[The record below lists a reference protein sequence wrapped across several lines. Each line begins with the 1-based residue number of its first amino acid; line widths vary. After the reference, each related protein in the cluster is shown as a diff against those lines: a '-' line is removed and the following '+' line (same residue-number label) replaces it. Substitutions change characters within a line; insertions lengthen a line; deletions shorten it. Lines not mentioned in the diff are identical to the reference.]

1 MALLENIKTALL
13 NWGTK
18 SGGMPV
24 MSTTGNRYVAPD
36 RRGFEQQARAYLNQV
51 VLACIATRAQT
62 LNEPPLVAVDPVSKE
77 IIPAHPLTR
86 LFRRPNKD
94 MSQSMF
100 WQYVSTY
107 IDIGGNAYIHK
118 VRNVFGQVIE
128 LRPYHSGHIVPVS
141 ESGEWVDYYLYQFD
155 GVTKEIDPRDI
166 IHMRSYYIDPLNPVL
181 GISPIRAAGINIDTY
196 NELMQTLYS
205 YLRNNGVP
213 SGVLSVNQTINQT
226 QAESLK
232 EQFQVNTTGRNRGKP
247 VVLPAGM
254 SYTQMG
260 LDVSKL
266 EASSQFAQ
274 YEVAICGVYRVD
286 PAVAMT
292 MAGLQSSTYNNKK
305 EAYNEYT
312 LLTRVPTWNTWAE
325 QVELS
330 FSNEFPE
337 VDVEFDT
344 SSVAAL
350 QANAEMINTITSQF
364 TSNLVTVNEARQKL
378 GYPALELDGDKFSYE
393 MAAPAMGGFL
403 SNESSDIKQYETIDF
418 DPPEGVRAEA
428 EKGLEWRRE
437 YGRGG
442 TEVGVARARDLS
454 NGRTISPDTARRMKA
469 YFDRHESDKEG
480 QGWSPGQDGFPSAG
494 RIAWALWGG
503 DPGQVWANKLVR
515 QMNSEDETEGRASE
529 VPSTDAV
536 AVTSTSEV
544 PATEQV
550 TVKTGAKR
558 DNSQPLPTSGKI
570 DQTNDLKAA
579 AYWRTMDQTV
589 RDYSASLEK
598 FALDLL
604 ADVSDVI
611 VNDAAKSGTKGY
623 QYKQNDPRI
632 SLLIER
638 YMKATGTWRDRLLQ
652 EITKLAVTEVGGDL
666 ANVQSYLDKLVAKV
680 TNDMAAKI
688 SDSVGTIQKEVQETV
703 RSMPGATQADLEK
716 KLRDKFETL
725 APSRAAL
732 IAQTTAKA
740 AASEAATSSW
750 SEMNKEEEDP
760 LEKVVKVW
768 TTRRD
773 KKVRESHKEMDGM
786 WVEMGGKF
794 NNGLF
799 APGLGG
805 DEPGDF
811 MRCRCELR
819 PVRYKNIGKQAV
831 DTRPQE

>member
-1 MALLENIKTALL
+1 MALLETLKSGLL
-13 NWGTK
+13 NWATK
-18 SGGMPV
+18 SSGLPV

-62 LNEPPLVAVDPVSKE
+62 LNEPPLVAVDPVTKE
-77 IIPAHPLTR
+77 IILAHPLTR

-141 ESGEWVDYYLYQFD
+141 ESGQWVDYYLYQYD

-213 SGVLSVNQTINQT
+213 SGVLSVQQTINQS

-247 VVLPAGM
+247 IVLPSGM

-266 EASSQFAQ
+266 EASAQFAQ

-286 PAVAMT
+286 PSVAMT
-292 MAGLQSSTYNNKK
+292 MAGLQASTYNNKQA
-305 EAYNEYT
+305 AYNEFT

-325 QVELS
+325 QVELA
-330 FSNEFPE
+330 FSSEYPE

-344 SSVAAL
+344 SGVAAL
-350 QANAEMINTITSQF
+350 QANAEMINSVAMQF
-364 TSNLVTVNEARQKL
+364 SSNLITVNEARQKL
-378 GYPALELDGDKFSYE
+378 GYSALDEDGEKFSFE
-393 MAAPAMGGFL
+393 MAAPATGGFL
-403 SNESSDIKQYETIDF
+403 SLQANNQKAYETIDF
-418 DPPEGVRAEA
+418 DPPEGVMAEA

-454 NGRTISPDTARRMKA
+454 NGRSISPETARRMKA
-469 YFDRHESDKEG
+469 YFDRHESDKQGE
-480 QGWSPGQDGFPSAG
+480 GWSPGQDGFPSAG

-515 QMNSEDETEGRASE
+515 QMNSEDEQAGRASFSLGI
-529 VPSTDAV
+529 VDA
-536 AVTSTSEV
+536 T
-544 PATEQV
+544 PAFPGHNLGE
-550 TVKTGAKR
+550 KIKR
-558 DNSQPLPTSGKI
+558 SDADTLPTSGKI
-570 DQTNDLKAA
+570 DQSTDVKAA

-589 RDYSASLEK
+589 RDYAKSLEK
-598 FALDLL
+598 FALDL
-604 ADVSDVI
+604 VSDVADVL
-611 VNDAAKSGTKGY
+611 VNDASKSGAKAY
-623 QYKQNDPRI
+623 QVKQNDPRI
-632 SLLIER
+632 ALLVER
-638 YMKATGTWRDRLLQ
+638 YMKATGSWRDRLLQ

-666 ANVQSYLDKLVAKV
+666 ASVQSYLDKLVTKV
-680 TNDMAAKI
+680 TNDMASKI

-703 RSMPGATQADLEK
+703 RSMPGATQSQLEK
-716 KLRDKFETL
+716 ELRTKFQDL
-725 APSRAAL
+725 APSRASL
-732 IAQTTAKA
+732 IAQSTAKA
-740 AASEAATSSW
+740 AASEAATSAW
-750 SEMNKEEEDP
+750 KNLNEDEDDP
-760 LEKVVKVW
+760 LEKIVKVW
-768 TTRRD
+768 TTSRD
-773 KKVRESHKEMDGM
+773 SKVRESHKEMDGM
-786 WVEMGGKF
+786 WVEMGGEF
-794 NNGLF
+794 NNGLL

-805 DEPGDF
+805 KSPSDIA
-811 MRCRCELR
+811 RCRCELR
-819 PVRYKNIGKQAV
+819 PVRYKNLGKQAV
-831 DTRPQE
+831 DTRPQD